1 MTNDLEPVET
11 TACLILI
18 GNELLSGRTQ
28 DKNLAFIATE
38 LNEVGV
44 RLREARVI
52 PDVRETIVATLNECR
67 VKHDYVFTTGG
78 IGPTHDDIT
87 TECVA
92 AAFGVGLYRDPVTV
106 DLLTQRTRERG
117 QEMNEARL
125 RMATFPVG
133 AELLPNSISA
143 APGYRLDNVFVM
155 AGIPRVMQVMFEAAR
170 SQLRGGRKVQARS
183 VAVDLGEGTI
193 ADCLSALQAKHPS
206 IDIGSYPQMRPVGFR
221 VSVVL
226 RSTDEAMLDRVTEEL
241 IGALRAIGG
250 DPQLEDIATAQST
263 AEPEG

>member
-1 MTNDLEPVET
+1 MSNELQAVET

-28 DKNLAFIATE
+28 DKNLAFIAKE
-38 LNEVGV
+38 LNEVGI
-44 RLREARVI
+44 RLREGRVI
-52 PDVRETIVATLNECR
+52 PDIREVIVATLNECR
-67 VKHDYVFTTGG
+67 AKYDYVFTTGG

-92 AAFGVGLYRDPVTV
+92 AAFGVGLFRDKATV
-106 DLLTQRTRERG
+106 DLLTERTRARG

-125 RMATFPVG
+125 RMATFPEG

-155 AGIPRVMQVMFEAAR
+155 AGIPSIMQVMFEAAR
-170 SQLRGGRKVQARS
+170 DQLKGGSKMLARS
-183 VAVDLGEGTI
+183 VAVDLGEGNI
-193 ADCLSALQAKHPS
+193 ADTLSALQAKHPS
-206 IDIGSYPQMRPVGFR
+206 IDIGSYPQMRPTGFR

-226 RSTDEAMLDRVTEEL
+226 RGTDEALLDRVLDEL
-241 IGALRAIGG
+241 IHELRAIGG
-250 DPQLEDIATAQST
+250 NPEVEDIATAQSS
-263 AEPEG
+263 AEA